1 MTDRT
6 AGGVLAGPGAMLFSA
21 ALFGYFGF
29 MLSFPETDV
38 NTGKLI
44 PLVVTLKW
52 TLRGAAIVFLTSALV
67 VMVRHGAGELLYALG
82 GLAAAG
88 TFLVIA
94 LWDLNSTYYSGVHPF
109 LLFVFAAWNGY
120 GSWTSLRT
128 ILAMRAP
135 GPELDPDR
143 F

>member
-1 MTDRT
+1 
-6 AGGVLAGPGAMLFSA
+6 MLFSA

-29 MLSFPETDV
+29 MLSFPETDL

-52 TLRGAAIVFLTSALV
+52 TLRGAAIVFLTSALL

-88 TFLVIA
+88 IFLVIA

-135 GPELDPDR
+135 GPELDPDG